1 MSSAVEEM
9 SELEALA
16 KPVSAYIKR
25 NFDPMTKIIISDERV
40 DVCQGVMGLSFE
52 DGTNFVNKQNNNEPF
67 KYNRGS
73 LLSTCTNHVKMWLWI
88 ADETC
93 RREKKVEKADY
104 FKAMGIDDKQ
114 IKKQCFYCDY
124 ADYRCRPYNLEW
136 AGCLFCPI
144 DDINGKPPCKGLT
157 SPYIQYHL
165 ISSHNYH
172 RAADLAK
179 QVAELKL
186 KDEYEVMLKAEEKE
200 LNLT

>member
-9 SELEALA
+9 SELEALT

-25 NFDPMTKIIISDERV
+25 NFDPMTKVIISDERV

-93 RREKKVEKADY
+93 RREKKL
-104 FKAMGIDDKQ
+104 
-114 IKKQCFYCDY
+114 
-124 ADYRCRPYNLEW
+124 RR
-136 AGCLFCPI
+136 
-144 DDINGKPPCKGLT
+144 
-157 SPYIQYHL
+157 L
-165 ISSHNYH
+165 ITL
-172 RAADLAK
+172 RRW
-179 QVAELKL
+179 E
-186 KDEYEVMLKAEEKE
+186 
-200 LNLT
+200 